1 MRVNLGCGP
10 SPTPGW
16 VNIDNSLTVRLAR
29 IPAISALIGRK
40 SFIHAVRQSQIRYGT
55 ALHTG
60 LPAGSADVIYS
71 SHMLEH
77 LDRREARLFLAE
89 ARRLLKP
96 GGILRLAVP
105 DLQMIAERYG
115 RDGDADGFMTALG
128 IELDKPTGLVA
139 RLRYAFLTGFR
150 LHHWMY
156 DAASLEQAACV
167 GRLRRRRQARA
178 RRDQDRRSGRAR
190 PARTRGREPLSRSRP
205 GRSFVGEV
213 QIDLGGL
220 EPVRIDRDAPGET
233 PDRLPSG

>member
-40 SFIHAVRQSQIRYGT
+40 SFIAAVRQSQIRYGT

-77 LDRREARLFLAE
+77 LDRREARRFLAE
-89 ARRLLKP
+89 ARRLLRP

-105 DLQMIAERYG
+105 DLAMLAERYA
-115 RDGDADGFMTALG
+115 RDGDADQFMIALG
-128 IELDKPTGLVA
+128 IELDKPAGLIA
-139 RLRYAFLTGFR
+139 RLRFAFLTGFR
-150 LHHWMY
+150 HHHWMY
-156 DAASLEQAACV
+156 DAASLE
-167 GRLRRRRQARA
+167 RLLASEGFGGIVRL
-178 RRDQDRRSGRAR
+178 
-190 PARTRGREPLSRSRP
+190 PA
-205 GRSFVGEV
+205 
-213 QIDLGGL
+213 
-220 EPVRIDRDAPGET
+220 GET
-233 PDRLPSG
+233 TIAEPGALDLREREDESLYLEAVLGPHS

>member
-40 SFIHAVRQSQIRYGT
+40 AFIEAVRQSQIRYGT

-77 LDRREARLFLAE
+77 LDRREARRFLAE
-89 ARRLLKP
+89 VRRLLKP

-105 DLQMIAERYG
+105 DLGMIAARYAS
-115 RDGDADGFMTALG
+115 DGDADRFMTALG
-128 IELDKPTGLVA
+128 IELDKPMGLIA
-139 RLRYAFLTGFR
+139 RLRFAFLTGFR
-150 LHHWMY
+150 HHHWMY
-156 DAASLEQAACV
+156 DAASLE
-167 GRLRRRRQARA
+167 RLLASEGF
-178 RRDQDRRSGRAR
+178 DS
-190 PARTRGREPLSRSRP
+190 
-205 GRSFVGEV
+205 
-213 QIDLGGL
+213 I
-220 EPVRIDRDAPGET
+220 VRLQPGET
-233 PDRLPSG
+233 GIADPGALDLREREDESLYLEAVMGAHS

>member
-40 SFIHAVRQSQIRYGT
+40 SFVEAVRRSQVRYGT

-77 LDRREARLFLAE
+77 LDRHEARRFLAE
-89 ARRLLKP
+89 ARRLLRP

-105 DLQMIAERYG
+105 DLRMIAERYA
-115 RDGDADGFMTALG
+115 RDGDADRFMTALG
-128 IELDKPTGLVA
+128 IELDKPAGLVA
-139 RLRYAFLTGFR
+139 RLRFAFLTGFR
-150 LHHWMY
+150 HHHWMY
-156 DAASLEQAACV
+156 DAASLE
-167 GRLRRRRQARA
+167 RLLA
-178 RRDQDRRSGRAR
+178 SEG
-190 PARTRGREPLSRSRP
+190 
-205 GRSFVGEV
+205 F
-213 QIDLGGL
+213 GGIVRL
-220 EPVRIDRDAPGET
+220 EPGET
-233 PDRLPSG
+233 TITDPGALDLREREDESLYLEAVMGAHS